1 MFLYKNYEELF
12 DNSALIINDEKKE
25 NCDIDRNYE
34 KMVKRIEVYV
44 TLDGER
50 NKNGA
55 IIIDKE
61 QRFEDAAEMVVDIF
75 KTKFKD
81 YEFEED
87 VCSNLIEYFT
97 DRVEITSVYPIPET
111 EQCLHAVIKY
121 A

>member
-1 MFLYKNYEELF
+1 MFLYKNYQELF
-12 DNSALIINDEKKE
+12 DNSVLFINDEKKE
-25 NCDIDRNYE
+25 NCDIDRNFE
-34 KMVKRIEVYV
+34 KMAKRIEVYV

-75 KTKFKD
+75 KTKFMD
-81 YEFEED
+81 YEFDEN
-87 VCSNLIEYFT
+87 VCSNIIEYFT
-97 DRVEITSVYPIPET
+97 DRVEITSVYPIPNT
-111 EQCLHAVIKY
+111 EQCLCAVIKY

>member
-1 MFLYKNYEELF
+1 MFLYKNYQELF
-12 DNSALIINDEKKE
+12 DNSALIINDEKKQ

-34 KMVKRIEVYV
+34 KMVKRIEVFV
-44 TLDGER
+44 TINGER
-50 NKNGA
+50 NGDNV
-55 IIIDKE
+55 IVIDKE

>member
-1 MFLYKNYEELF
+1 MFLYKNYQELF
-12 DNSALIINDEKKE
+12 DNSALFINDEKKE

-34 KMVKRIEVYV
+34 KMVKRIEVFV
-44 TLDGER
+44 TINGER
-50 NKNGA
+50 NGDNV
-55 IIIDKE
+55 IVIDKE

-75 KTKFKD
+75 KTKFK
-81 YEFEED
+81 
-87 VCSNLIEYFT
+87 YFT